1 MISGKEPIEHVAVIG
16 TGMIGS
22 DVSLY
27 LAMRGLDPV
36 MVGRTEESIDRGL
49 TRIRRNMKEL
59 VDEGVYTNREAEKT
73 IDRIHTSLDLDKS
86 VSDVDLILE
95 AVIEN
100 LEVKQG
106 LFRRMETV
114 APDHAVLASC
124 TSGLS
129 PNDIGKICKRTQ
141 NILVT
146 HFWNPPYLVPLVELV
161 THDNTADHVKE
172 KLIGF
177 LEALGK
183 KPVLL
188 KQDILGH
195 IGNRLQHAMFR
206 EAAELIERGIAGAE
220 EIDRVVKYGFG
231 PRYSRI
237 GPMEYV
243 DSVGLDL
250 QVAIESYLF
259 EALSDAKKPQKPL
272 TDQYNAG
279 NLGMKTGKGFYDWT
293 QRDPEELTRS
303 KNREYIIRLGQS
315 W

>member
-1 MISGKEPIEHVAVIG
+1 MIETVSIKQVAIIG

-22 DVSLY
+22 DVALS
-27 LAMRGLDPV
+27 LAMRGLSPI
-36 MVGRTEESIDRGL
+36 MVGRTDESVDRGL
-49 TRIRRNMKEL
+49 SRIRGNMKEL
-59 VDEGVYTNREAEKT
+59 IDEGVYNRQEGARIIGRIDTAISPDKAVSEA
-73 IDRIHTSLDLDKS
+73 DL
-86 VSDVDLILE
+86 VLE
-95 AVIEN
+95 AVIED
-100 LEVKQG
+100 LEVKRN
-106 LFRRMETV
+106 LFAVLEKA
-114 APDHAVLASC
+114 APDHAILASC

-129 PNDIGKICKRTQ
+129 PNDIGEQCKRSE
-141 NILVT
+141 NIMVT

-161 THDNTADHVKE
+161 AHDNASDRVKE
-172 KLIGF
+172 KLITF
-177 LEALGK
+177 LESLGK

-188 KQDILGH
+188 KRDILGH

-206 EAAELIERGIAGAE
+206 EAAELMDRGVAGAE

-272 TDQYNAG
+272 TDRYNAG
-279 NLGMKTGKGFYDWT
+279 NLGMKTGKGFYDWNK
-293 QRDPEELTRS
+293 RDPGELIRR
-303 KNREYIIRLGQS
+303 KNREYIIRLEQP

>member
-1 MISGKEPIEHVAVIG
+1 MTETESIKQVAIIG

-22 DVSLY
+22 DVTLY
-27 LAMRGLDPV
+27 LAMRGLYPI
-36 MVGRTEESIDRGL
+36 MVGRTDESVDRGL
-49 TRIRRNMKEL
+49 SRIRGNMKEL
-59 VDEGVYTNREAEKT
+59 VDEGVFTDRQAEEIIARITTTVNLDEAVTEA
-73 IDRIHTSLDLDKS
+73 DL
-86 VSDVDLILE
+86 VLE
-95 AVIEN
+95 AVIED
-100 LEVKQG
+100 LEVKQN
-106 LFRRMETV
+106 LFAVVEKA
-114 APDHAVLASC
+114 APDRAIIASC

-129 PNDIGKICKRTQ
+129 PNDIGEQCKRKE
-141 NILVT
+141 NIMVT

-161 THDNTADHVKE
+161 AHDNSSDHVKG

-177 LEALGK
+177 LESLGK

-188 KQDILGH
+188 KRDILGH

-206 EAAELIERGIAGAE
+206 EAAELIDRGVAGAE

-272 TDQYNAG
+272 TDRYDAG
-279 NLGMKTGKGFYDWT
+279 YLGMKTGKGFYDWSE
-293 QRDPEELTRS
+293 RDPGELIKR
-303 KNREYIIRLGQS
+303 KNREYIIRLEQP